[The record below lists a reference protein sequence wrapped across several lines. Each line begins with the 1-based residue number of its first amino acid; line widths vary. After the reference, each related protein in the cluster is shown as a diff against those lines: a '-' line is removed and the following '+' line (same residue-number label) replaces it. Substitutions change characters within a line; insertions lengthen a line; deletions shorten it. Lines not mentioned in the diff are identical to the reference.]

1 MRVNRGQ
8 SNRESLLRSFE
19 GIASVVSPNPNQV
32 ASTASFFQQ
41 GPMSGLADFEEVF
54 GTADE
59 FLERYRLFQGEYH
72 AALDVRLD
80 HFKTNR
86 IVAEM
91 TKKRQK
97 IDLGLLA
104 QDASSDLT
112 TYFKDKVMRYNRLFN
127 KQGLPGV
134 ELPSANLYRSTHL
147 FEVDNSQGIVH
158 PAQILLNDSS
168 FNFNPEKKGLDS
180 ISTGMSMPSFEAIQ
194 RMWDNYS
201 SVPLNAVN
209 RLTKQIDPFKN
220 ISEGQNVLTVDVETT
235 GLFNNAQ
242 VRSFAAA
249 EMRVQNGILTAPETV
264 LNVGFRSNQLNGIN
278 VPSLNGATQ
287 DLNSFIMRMENST
300 GRTVSD
306 MGSGG
311 EKFLDEFNKLTE
323 RMLNADRVAGHNIGF
338 DLDMM
343 ARTAMAQEGFSTY
356 KTGGFTAAERLEQIN
371 EKIAG
376 GDYLVDTLQSTR
388 AFLKDQA
395 QEAIKTVSLD
405 KRSAEFAKTL
415 LASEVSTNV
424 KLGGAAKY
432 AGVGEFVM
440 NTNFFELLESDSPQH
455 AERIFEL
462 ITQGSHIA
470 ETDIHLQSYIGKF
483 LHEKTET
490 GQLKIKA
497 LAEREGQIF
506 SEFGEYARMRILK
519 SQAITPTTNIAS
531 VRHMSQTTFDYL
543 QRDEGLRNISMR
555 VDIGTARSQFGIT
568 NTAEEL
574 IGTERARTILSKNP
588 GVNLEREMGT
598 LSHMD
603 GKFVFATAEGAYEIQ
618 NQDSAKS
625 FIRTKLQEAQALET
639 NDTLRV
645 AGKSLNLTRNVADEA
660 FIDFGMSLLTQS
672 QSEDLV
678 NIGKINVSGT
688 PKIAEITKAL
698 GSTYEKLGTGFSI
711 SDQIRTIFRANTPTN
726 PFSKGFKAYTPSG
739 SSGVTKSI
747 AEDFASIGD
756 PYARFIDTRS
766 RIVSSLLAESTAG
779 IAERAG
785 MAAMEVNQAAM
796 AAGDVAKIGL
806 DKISHLSMSRSL
818 SELGVSHFKSQD
830 VLRVFDI
837 GSPDKVASSR
847 ILVQPEII
855 KDILARKSTQAGS
868 SLAGLQMRVGLS
880 RANMGQEGIRI
891 NAVWNIGE
899 EAGDNAAREMAES
912 LFDVFTSGED
922 NVAKILNVGRDEL
935 SPDIIRELSQA
946 QMLNQGERT
955 TTIDN
960 LTAFIKER
968 GIGVGYIDKKDAVMA
983 DKSLNDVFVSL
994 DNDVL
999 SGMRMFEETTDYSS
1013 DLKYGERVLAFGPVH
1028 NPQAIE
1034 AAGLSA
1040 EFEAAR
1046 KMGPGETVSP
1056 LISAQKR
1063 VASVIESEGAGNQI
1077 IRSIAT
1083 KKSGLAEGAGR
1094 AFYNANKTKIGFAA
1108 LGAAAVGASYYLYK
1122 KHKETALYD
1131 ETLAQQPTQR
1141 GTGSDRTIGAP
1152 LAPRNPNYSN
1162 PLATAGVVGNLD
1174 RLKIGH
1180 TQMGNNK
1187 NNHLFGM

>member
-1 MRVNRGQ
+1 M
-8 SNRESLLRSFE
+8 LRSFE
-19 GIASVVSPNPNQV
+19 GIARVVSSDPNQV
-32 ASTASFFQQ
+32 ATTGSFFQQ
-41 GPMSGLADFEEVF
+41 APMGKLSDYEEVF

-59 FLERYRLFQGEYH
+59 FLERYKLFQEEYH

-97 IDLGLLA
+97 IDLGFLA

-112 TYFKDKVMRYNRLFN
+112 MYFKDKVMRYNSLFN
-127 KQGLPGV
+127 RQGLPGV
-134 ELPSANLYRSTHL
+134 ELPSSNLYRSSHL

-158 PAQILLNDSS
+158 PAQIVLNDGS
-168 FNFNPEKKGLDS
+168 FNFNPEKKGLES
-180 ISTGMSMPSFEAIQ
+180 VSTGTSMPSFEAIQ

-201 SVPLNAVN
+201 SVPANTAN
-209 RLTKQIDPFKN
+209 RLIKQIDPFKDVL
-220 ISEGQNVLTVDVETT
+220 EGQKMLTVDVETT

-249 EMRVQNGILTAPETV
+249 EMRVENGVLSAPETI
-264 LNVGFRSNQLNGIN
+264 LNAGFRSEQLNGIN
-278 VPSLNGATQ
+278 VPALNGATQ
-287 DLNSFIMRMENST
+287 DLNSFIMQMENSA

-306 MGSGG
+306 MGTGG
-311 EKFLDEFNKLTE
+311 EKFLEEFNKLAE
-323 RMLNADRVAGHNIGF
+323 RMLSADRVAGHNIGF
-338 DLDMM
+338 DLDML
-343 ARTAMAQEGFSTY
+343 ARTAMAQNGFSTY
-356 KTGGFTAAERLEQIN
+356 KTGGFTAAERLAQIDD
-371 EKIAG
+371 KIAG
-376 GDYLVDTLQSTR
+376 GNYLVDTLHSTR
-388 AFLKDQA
+388 IFLRDQA
-395 QEAIKTVSLD
+395 QQAVEKSVPLD
-405 KRSAEFAKTL
+405 KRSAEFVKKL
-415 LASEVSTNV
+415 LPSEVSTNIR
-424 KLGGAAKY
+424 LGGSAKF

-440 NTNFFELLESDSPQH
+440 NTNFFELLENDNPQH

-483 LHEKTET
+483 LHEKAET

-497 LAEREGQIF
+497 LAEKEGQVF

-531 VRHMSQTTFDYL
+531 VKHMSQTTFDYL
-543 QRDEGLRNISMR
+543 QRDEGLKNISMR
-555 VDIGTARSQFGIT
+555 VDISTARSQLGIT
-568 NTAEEL
+568 NTAEEM
-574 IGTERARTILSKNP
+574 IGTERARTILAMNP
-588 GVNLEREMGT
+588 RADLQREMGT
-598 LSHMD
+598 LSRVD
-603 GKFVFATAEGAYEIQ
+603 GKFAFVTAEGAYEVQ

-625 FIRTKLQEAQALET
+625 FIRTKLNEAKSLDT
-639 NDTLRV
+639 NDSLRV
-645 AGKSLNLTRNVADEA
+645 AGKSLNLTRNIADDA
-660 FIDFGMSLLTQS
+660 FLDFGMNFLTQS
-672 QSEDLV
+672 QSEDLI
-678 NIGKINVSGT
+678 NIGSINVSGN
-688 PKIAEITKAL
+688 PGISEINTAL
-698 GSTYEKLGTGFSI
+698 GNTYERFGTGFSI
-711 SDQIRTIFRANTPTN
+711 NDQIRTIFRANTPTS
-726 PFSKGFKAYTPSG
+726 PYSRGFKGYTPVEFAQVG
-739 SSGVTKSI
+739 KSM
-747 AEDFASIGD
+747 AQDFASIGD
-756 PYARFIDTRS
+756 PYARFIDPRS

-779 IAERAG
+779 IAEGAG
-785 MAAMEVNQAAM
+785 MAAMEVNKAAL
-796 AAGDVAKIGL
+796 AAGDPAKIGL
-806 DKISHLSMSRSL
+806 DKISHLSMSRPL
-818 SELGVSHFKSQD
+818 SELGVSHFRSQD
-830 VLRVFDI
+830 ALRVFDI
-837 GSPDKVASSR
+837 GSVDKVASSR

-880 RANMGQEGIRI
+880 RANMGEQGIRI

-935 SPDIIRELSQA
+935 GSDVIRELSQA
-946 QMLNQGERT
+946 QMLNQTERA

-960 LTAFIKER
+960 LTTFIKER

-983 DKSLNDVFVSL
+983 DKALNDVFVTL

-999 SGMRMFEETTDYSS
+999 SDARMYEETIDYSS

-1028 NPQAIE
+1028 NPKAIE
-1034 AAGLSA
+1034 SAGLSA

-1046 KMGPGETVSP
+1046 RINPGETVSP
-1056 LISAQKR
+1056 LITAQKR
-1063 VASVIESEGAGNQI
+1063 VASVIDSEGAGNSI
-1077 IRSIAT
+1077 IRRISS

-1122 KHKETALYD
+1122 KHKETALYE
-1131 ETLAQQPTQR
+1131 ETLAQQPTER
-1141 GTGSDRTIGAP
+1141 GTGMDRTMQAP
-1152 LAPRNPNYSN
+1152 LASRKPNFSD